1 MAVDFELA
9 TKEKYRFPFKGMIS
23 AEDLWDLD
31 VNQLDSVFKALNKE
45 KKSSEEESLL
55 TTTHTKADVVLTN
68 KIDIVRYIYTAK
80 QLAIQERREAA
91 KKHERNE
98 RIKELLAKR
107 QDEALAG
114 LSTEELQKL
123 LEE

>member
-1 MAVDFELA
+1 MAANFELA
-9 TKEKYRFPFKGMIS
+9 TKEKYRFPFKGMIGV
-23 AEDLWDLD
+23 EDLWDLD

-45 KKSSEEESLL
+45 KKSSDEESLL
-55 TTTHTKADVVLTN
+55 SSKQTKADVVLTN
-68 KIDIVRYIYTAK
+68 KIDLVKYIYNAK
-80 QLAIQERREAA
+80 QLEIQERREAA